1 MWIQICTFDIMVVVF
16 GMINWNHDKTPQ
28 SKKNKVVYTY
38 DKNVY
43 LQRNKISNWKSLI
56 SVSTFMQLTH
66 MHTMYVNHLQ

>member
-1 MWIQICTFDIMVVVF
+1 
-16 GMINWNHDKTPQ
+16 MIKLHKA
-28 SKKNKVVYTY
+28 KKQGSIHTY
-38 DKNVY
+38 DKDVY